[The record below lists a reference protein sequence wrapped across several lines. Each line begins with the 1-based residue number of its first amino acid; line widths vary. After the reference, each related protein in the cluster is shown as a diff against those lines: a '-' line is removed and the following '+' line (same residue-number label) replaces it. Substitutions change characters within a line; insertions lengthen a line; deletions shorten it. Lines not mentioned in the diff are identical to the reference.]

1 MKKLSQF
8 ISFLSLLALVAG
20 VSPLAAQ
27 EENPL
32 KSEMTAFRVV
42 TTEDGKERLVA
53 TDNVEPGQTVEYVMK
68 YSNVTDQALNQIRV
82 QGPVPVEMVYVAD
95 SASKPSGVL
104 LEFSVDEGQTF
115 SVPPVKYQ
123 KQLEDGSIVE
133 AIATP
138 DLYNLVRWTISSLP
152 GNKSTTLKYRV
163 NVR

>member
-1 MKKLSQF
+1 MKKLTKL
-8 ISFLSLLALVAG
+8 IACLSLLALVAG

-27 EENPL
+27 ETNPL
-32 KSEMTAFRVV
+32 KSEMAAFRVV
-42 TTEDGKERLVA
+42 TDDDGKETLVA

-68 YSNVTDQALNQIRV
+68 YSNLSDQALNQIRV
-82 QGPVPVEMVYVAD
+82 QGPVPAEMVFVAN
-95 SASKPSGVL
+95 SASKPAGVV

-115 SVPPVKYQ
+115 SVPPVKYK

-138 DLYNLVRWTISSLP
+138 DLYNLVRWTIKSLP
-152 GNKSTTLKYRV
+152 GNSATSLKYRV

>member
-1 MKKLSQF
+1 MKKLTHLLSC
-8 ISFLSLLALVAG
+8 LSLIALVAG

-27 EENPL
+27 DASPL
-32 KSEMTAFRVV
+32 KSEMSAFRVM
-42 TTEDGKERLVA
+42 TDAEGKETLVA

-68 YSNVTDQALNQIRV
+68 YSNLSDQPLSQIRV
-82 QGPVPVEMVYVAD
+82 QGPVPAEMVFVAG
-95 SASKPSGVL
+95 SASKLPGVVV
-104 LEFSVDEGQTF
+104 EFSVDQGQTF

-138 DLYNLVRWTISSLP
+138 DLYNVVRWTIASLP
-152 GNKSTTLKYRV
+152 GNGATSLKYRA